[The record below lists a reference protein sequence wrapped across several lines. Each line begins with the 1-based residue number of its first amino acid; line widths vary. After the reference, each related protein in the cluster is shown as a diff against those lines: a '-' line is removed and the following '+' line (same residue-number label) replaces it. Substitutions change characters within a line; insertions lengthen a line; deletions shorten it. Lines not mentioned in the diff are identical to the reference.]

1 MLKETLKNHRVIL
14 ASGSPRRQAF
24 FRELGIDFT
33 VILRPIDEV
42 FPDHLKG
49 AEISDYL
56 AVLKAKAFEGD
67 LKSND
72 ILVTSDTIVLYN
84 GIALGKP
91 QNREEAL
98 TMIQGLSGD
107 THKVITSVCLTS
119 PNHQIV
125 FNDTTQVSF
134 VPLIKGEI
142 EYYVDNYE
150 PYDKAGAYGIQEWI
164 GSIAISKIEGSYNN
178 VVGLP
183 TQKLYETLKDFASAS

>member
-72 ILVTSDTIVLYN
+72 ILVTSDTIVWYN

-98 TMIQGLSGD
+98 SMIQGLSGD

-134 VPLIKGEI
+134 VPLIKSEI